1 MKIITILLNIASV
14 CLMTYLFIQKGMPR
28 NDELLIVIVIMA
40 ANLMSL
46 ITILSFKDN
55 SLLGLF
61 IQRKKLEEQQ
71 KIEIMSSKNKS

>member
-1 MKIITILLNIASV
+1 
-14 CLMTYLFIQKGMPR
+14 MPR

-46 ITILSFKDN
+46 FTILSFKDN
-55 SLLGLF
+55 SLLGLY

>member
-46 ITILSFKDN
+46 FTILSFKDN
-55 SLLGLF
+55 SLLGLY